1 LCSSVSN
8 YNLRNLT
15 IDSVLLCMFFFA
27 SRVDTTNTQV
37 IVGNKNL
44 TTSSPSQIV
53 NIEDIWI
60 HEENE
65 PVNRKNDIA
74 LLKV

>member
-1 LCSSVSN
+1 
-8 YNLRNLT
+8 
-15 IDSVLLCMFFFA
+15 MFFFA